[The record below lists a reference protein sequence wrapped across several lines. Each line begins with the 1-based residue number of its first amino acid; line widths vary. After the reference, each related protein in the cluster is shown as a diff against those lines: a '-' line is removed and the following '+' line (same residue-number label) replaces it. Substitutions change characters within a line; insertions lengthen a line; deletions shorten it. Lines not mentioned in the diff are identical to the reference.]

1 MTGPQFVGRPDG
13 SPVPVAPTFD
23 PAGPLGVG
31 EYLDR
36 DLKAYARMRDLQ
48 DLADQAAAA
57 PLNDVLRDLRTVL
70 TERRLTGADSQRLH
84 VLLSQLYHAHPAL
97 DGPQLD
103 QLRSEVNTAWE
114 LSRSGAFLRET

>member
-13 SPVPVAPTFD
+13 SPVR
-23 PAGPLGVG
+23 